1 MSRLKKALE
10 KAKEARRDLPEKYE
24 QPASAP
30 LITPYVSQGTIEQP
44 YTPPIK
50 PTYTQTR
57 QCAIDQLLIRRN
69 RIISVCS
76 EDEADRLKILRL
88 QILNTLGDSEKNT
101 LLVTSA
107 NHQEGKTLTAI
118 NLAISFSHQTNK
130 TVLLVDADIR
140 KPSIHD
146 VLGLGVHPGLSDYL
160 SGRAGISDLL
170 VNPGM
175 DRIVILPAGKPM
187 RNSAE
192 LLASPRM
199 TQLFEVIKQKY
210 PELFIIF
217 DGAPVLKS
225 ADPLVFSNFI
235 ESIMIVVEAE
245 KTSKQDLKRVFEM
258 LKGKPIIGT
267 VLNKVQ
273 N

>member
-10 KAKEARRDLPEKYE
+10 KAKEARQDHPEKYE

-30 LITPYVSQGTIEQP
+30 PISPYVSQGTIEQP
-44 YTPPIK
+44 HTPIRPA
-50 PTYTQTR
+50 YTQTR
-57 QCAIDQLLIRRN
+57 KCVIDQLLMRKN
-69 RIISVCS
+69 RIISVCT
-76 EDEADRLKILRL
+76 EDEADRIKILRT
-88 QILNTLGDSEKNT
+88 QIINTLRDGEKNT

-140 KPSIHD
+140 KPSVHD
-146 VLGLGVHPGLSDYL
+146 FLGLGVHPGLSDYL

-175 DRIVILPAGKPM
+175 DRIVILPGGKPM

-199 TQLFEVIKQKY
+199 TQLFEDIKQKY
-210 PELFIIF
+210 PERFIIF

-225 ADPLVFSNFI
+225 ADSLVFSNFI
-235 ESIMIVVEAE
+235 ESILIVVEAE
-245 KTSKQDLKRVFEM
+245 KTRRDDLKRVFEM
-258 LKGKPIIGT
+258 LKDKPIIGT

-273 N
+273 D

>member
-10 KAKEARRDLPEKYE
+10 KAKEARKDHPEKFE

-30 LITPYVSQGTIEQP
+30 PITTSVSEGTTEQP
-44 YTPPIK
+44 YKPIK
-50 PTYTQTR
+50 PAYTQTR
-57 QCAIDQLLIRRN
+57 RCVIDQLLMRKN
-69 RIISVCS
+69 RVISVCT
-76 EDEADRLKILRL
+76 EDEADRIKILRT
-88 QILNTLGDSEKNT
+88 QILSTLRDGEKNT

-107 NHQEGKTLTAI
+107 NHREGKTLTAI

-140 KPSIHD
+140 KPSVHD
-146 VLGLGVHPGLSDYL
+146 FLGLGVHPGLSDYL

-175 DRIVILPAGKPM
+175 DRIVILPGGKPM

-199 TQLFEVIKQKY
+199 TQLFEDIKQKY
-210 PELFIIF
+210 PERFIIF

-225 ADPLVFSNFI
+225 ADPLVFSSFI
-235 ESIMIVVEAE
+235 ESILLVVEAE
-245 KTSKQDLKRVFEM
+245 KTTRGDVKRVFEM
-258 LKGKPIIGT
+258 LKDKPVIGT
-267 VLNKVQ
+267 VFNKVR

>member
-199 TQLFEVIKQKY
+199 TQLFEDIKQKY
-210 PELFIIF
+210 PERFIIF

>member
-1 MSRLKKALE
+1 MSQLKKALE
-10 KAKEARRDLPEKYE
+10 KAKEARREHPESVA
-24 QPASAP
+24 QPAAAP
-30 LITPYVSQGTIEQP
+30 SDAPSSPDRQDLFMPFRP
-44 YTPPIK
+44 A
-50 PTYTQTR
+50 YTQTR
-57 QCAIDQLLIRRN
+57 QCVINQLLIKQN

-76 EDEADRLKILRL
+76 EDEADRLKILRM
-88 QILNTLGDSEKNT
+88 QILNTLGNGRKNT

-118 NLAISFSHQTNK
+118 NLAISFSHQMNR
-130 TVLLVDADIR
+130 TVLLVDSDIR
-140 KPSIHD
+140 KPSIHH
-146 VLGLGVHPGLSDYL
+146 VLGLGEHPGLSDYL
-160 SGRAGISDLL
+160 SGNAGLSDLF

-175 DRIVILPAGKPM
+175 DRLVILPGGKPM

-199 TQLFEVIKQKY
+199 AQLFEDIKQRY
-210 PELFIIF
+210 PERFIIF

-245 KTSKQDLKRVFEM
+245 KTSRHDLGRVFEM

-273 N
+273 D